1 MGIGMYHKIIDN
13 FPVIQ
18 SYFTG
23 VNRVSDSGKNSPA
36 KLPELKEDVFE
47 KSKDVKAPE
56 LNELSR
62 LFPNNEIY
70 KIFDDIVKEYGLENP
85 PSLEYICNS
94 DDNDFAS
101 ASHISNKI
109 TLNLDNILTPNIY
122 KFLVEK
128 DGKKAYCKNE
138 MAKSLRT
145 LKTTNQADINTIT
158 DYYLQSGA
166 DKCSAEPLS
175 DEDKRKMIIFSLA
188 HELEH
193 FYQNQVVRHTE
204 GLDEFDMI
212 KTQLSRNSDIKENI
226 LEQLKQKYE
235 SNYGEKDKS
244 KIYSQDSPEGK
255 LAQEWYQASINY
267 TDYNEDYETYANNPL
282 EADANDRA
290 NKYLTEHF
298 GDFTFEIN

>member
-1 MGIGMYHKIIDN
+1 
-13 FPVIQ
+13 
-18 SYFTG
+18 
-23 VNRVSDSGKNSPA
+23 
-36 KLPELKEDVFE
+36 
-47 KSKDVKAPE
+47 
-56 LNELSR
+56 
-62 LFPNNEIY
+62 
-70 KIFDDIVKEYGLENP
+70 
-85 PSLEYICNS
+85 
-94 DDNDFAS
+94 
-101 ASHISNKI
+101 
-109 TLNLDNILTPNIY
+109 
-122 KFLVEK
+122 
-128 DGKKAYCKNE
+128 

-145 LKTTNQADINTIT
+145 LKTTNREDINTIT
-158 DYYLQSGA
+158 DFYIKSGA
-166 DKCSAEPLS
+166 DKCSAIPLS
-175 DEDKRKMIIFSLA
+175 DEDKRKLIIFSLA

-212 KTQLSRNSDIKENI
+212 KTQLSRKTDIPENV

-282 EADANDRA
+282 EADANNRA